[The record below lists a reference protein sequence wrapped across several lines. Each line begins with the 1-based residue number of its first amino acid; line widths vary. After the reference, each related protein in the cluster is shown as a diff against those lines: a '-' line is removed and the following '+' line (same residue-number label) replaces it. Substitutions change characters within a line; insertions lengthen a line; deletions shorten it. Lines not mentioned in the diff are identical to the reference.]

1 MSVNKFIP
9 MNRKLFSLLIITCI
23 SAIVITGFRNIPR
36 QVVCFGDS
44 ITYGAQVDGHSW
56 VYFLSQ
62 EHPDIDFVNAGRSG
76 RKTADKEELLPV
88 LKKYPNANDYLIFLG
103 VNDLKNG
110 NDSMVNSCVANMK
123 WMINEIRKVNS
134 NAKIVILAPTDINL
148 KTINEINIQKKY
160 NSNTKESLY
169 ELEEKYQTLAKD
181 EHTRFISLLHV
192 VSKPNYADGLH
203 PNIDGQKEIA
213 KAVWKGL
220 KKIIK

>member
-62 EHPDIDFVNAGRSG
+62 DHSDIDFVNAGRSG
-76 RKTADKEELLPV
+76 RKTTDKEELLPV

-103 VNDLKNG
+103 VNDLKDG
-110 NDSMVNSCVANMK
+110 NDSMVNGCIENMQ
-123 WMINEIRKVNS
+123 WMINEIRKVNN
-134 NAKIVILAPTDINL
+134 NAKIVILAPSDINL
-148 KTINEINIQKKY
+148 QTMNEINKSKKY
-160 NSNTKESLY
+160 NENTKRSLY
-169 ELEEKYQTLAKD
+169 KLEKRYKELAKAQNLA
-181 EHTRFISLLHV
+181 FISLLHV

-203 PNIDGQKEIA
+203 PNIAGQKEIA
-213 KAVWKGL
+213 NVVWKGL
-220 KKIIK
+220 QKLN

>member
-1 MSVNKFIP
+1 MKKKVFF
-9 MNRKLFSLLIITCI
+9 LLLIAFIT
-23 SAIVITGFRNIPR
+23 AVVITGFRNIHR

-62 EHPDIDFVNAGRSG
+62 DHADVDFVNAGRSG

-110 NDSMVNSCVANMK
+110 NDSMVNSCVENMQ

-134 NAKIVILAPTDINL
+134 EAKIVILAPSDINL
-148 KTINEINIQKKY
+148 QTMNEINKGKKY
-160 NSNTKESLY
+160 NENTKQSLY
-169 ELEEKYQTLAKD
+169 KLEKRYKKLAV
-181 EHTRFISLLHV
+181 EQQINFISLLHV

-203 PNIDGQKEIA
+203 PNIAGQQEIA

-220 KKIIK
+220 KRIN